1 MKTTVKYSLIN
12 ASYWML
18 FCSIFG
24 YANYYMLQY
33 GLISSEIGVVLA
45 IGNISAF
52 FLQPILASFVDKTSR
67 YSLNQII
74 LALLFIF
81 MLFLSVLGFLTTQK
95 YTIGAMYAILISL
108 LYIMQPLIISISG
121 NFESHGMPINFG
133 IARSMGSLF
142 FALTSYAIGI
152 LITHLEPKIILVSAT
167 ICIGFLFFS
176 TFILKIPAAKKENEH
191 ESASDILGF
200 FKEYPH
206 FIGIM
211 LGIACAFFFHT
222 ISNVY
227 LFQILENYG
236 GDSTDLGVSLALAA
250 VFEVPTMFLF
260 SKIVKRVNVSL
271 LFKISGFFFMVK
283 AVVLLNANSVF
294 LIQSQQIFQA
304 FAFALFTPASVEYVN
319 RTIKPKDRVKGQAL
333 LTTANTLGAT
343 ISNLVGGTILST
355 KGVHSMLFIGTIVV
369 SFGFII
375 FLVSIKK
382 TNKQQIQGG
391 TK

>member
-81 MLFLSVLGFLTTQK
+81 MFFLSVLGFLTTQK

-167 ICIGFLFFS
+167 ICIGFLFFQ
-176 TFILKIPAAKKENEH
+176 H
-191 ESASDILGF
+191 
-200 FKEYPH
+200 
-206 FIGIM
+206 
-211 LGIACAFFFHT
+211 
-222 ISNVY
+222 
-227 LFQILENYG
+227 
-236 GDSTDLGVSLALAA
+236 
-250 VFEVPTMFLF
+250 
-260 SKIVKRVNVSL
+260 
-271 LFKISGFFFMVK
+271 
-283 AVVLLNANSVF
+283 
-294 LIQSQQIFQA
+294 
-304 FAFALFTPASVEYVN
+304 
-319 RTIKPKDRVKGQAL
+319 
-333 LTTANTLGAT
+333 
-343 ISNLVGGTILST
+343 LS
-355 KGVHSMLFIGTIVV
+355 
-369 SFGFII
+369 
-375 FLVSIKK
+375 
-382 TNKQQIQGG
+382 
-391 TK
+391 

>member
-1 MKTTVKYSLIN
+1 M
-12 ASYWML
+12 YW
-18 FCSIFG
+18 IF
-24 YANYYMLQY
+24 
-33 GLISSEIGVVLA
+33 V
-45 IGNISAF
+45 
-52 FLQPILASFVDKTSR
+52 
-67 YSLNQII
+67 
-74 LALLFIF
+74 
-81 MLFLSVLGFLTTQK
+81 
-95 YTIGAMYAILISL
+95 
-108 LYIMQPLIISISG
+108 
-121 NFESHGMPINFG
+121 
-133 IARSMGSLF
+133 
-142 FALTSYAIGI
+142 
-152 LITHLEPKIILVSAT
+152 
-167 ICIGFLFFS
+167 FS